1 MRRSLLGLLALFAL
15 ASPVWVQTAPRATA
29 ACAPPA
35 ISVTPSTGPKGSGFR
50 VAGSGFFENCPEDGS
65 TTGRTPQ
72 ERVPLKFE
80 QAGKVWDIGTAF
92 ANADGGILA
101 DVYVPDGDGVAESP
115 KASAVEGSAT
125 VRAVGTAGDPTAP
138 FRVEAGQSDADNTAA
153 GVPPSGSTTSTTAG
167 ATTTTAAGGAR
178 TTTTAR
184 RSTTTVKDI
193 ETTTTTEASAATTT
207 TLLQAR
213 PTTSTTTEVLAV
225 RPTDD
230 TTDDTARIIAM
241 VGAAILL
248 AGVVGYLLYRS
259 RTTV

>member
-15 ASPVWVQTAPRATA
+15 TSPVWVRTAPPATA

-35 ISVTPSTGPKGSGFR
+35 ISVTPATGPKGSGFR
-50 VAGSGFFENCPEDGS
+50 VAGSGFFENCPDDGT

-115 KASAVEGSAT
+115 KASAVEGPAT

-138 FRVEAGQSDADNTAA
+138 FRVEEGHSDDDNTAA
-153 GVPPSGSTTSTTAG
+153 GVPPTGPTTSTTAR
-167 ATTTTAAGGAR
+167 ATTTTAAGGA

-184 RSTTTVKDI
+184 RSTTTVQDI
-193 ETTTTTEASAATTT
+193 ETTTTTDASAATTT
-207 TLLQAR
+207 ALLTPR
-213 PTTSTTTEVLAV
+213 PTTSTTSEVLAV

-241 VGAAILL
+241 VGAVVLL